1 MRAQDRIGDNPGRPA
16 PGPLP
21 SPSGPPLLSVPP
33 PAFSEARSLSPTDP
47 EQPGEVSALGPSRA
61 GAGPSGRGRQG
72 GPWGESLSSGPS
84 SPESSEDEGPGR
96 SSSPLR
102 LVPFS
107 SPRPP
112 GEPPGG
118 DPLTEDGEKSSDTC
132 NPLSGRVSPPPP
144 YLCSAGGAWASL
156 PASTLLSGCRRL
168 LRSVQHLQLL
178 GGQPWPPVPGAA
190 SLSCPRPQP
199 PQHPPFQPWPSAA
212 GRRGDQAGR
221 PPEAAQ

>member
-1 MRAQDRIGDNPGRPA
+1 MRAPLSSATARAWAASGHRRPGPALGVLSPLESGEKIAEETTGDKPGGPA
-16 PGPLP
+16 IVVSQTCSSPLP
-21 SPSGPPLLSVPP
+21 SPPLPSVPP
-33 PAFSEARSLSPTDP
+33 ACSEAPSLFPTDP

-132 NPLSGRVSPPPP
+132 NPLSGRARAPW
-144 YLCSAGGAWASL
+144 AGGRGVASV
-156 PASTLLSGCRRL
+156 PASTQLSGSRRL
-168 LRSVQHLQLL
+168 LKI
-178 GGQPWPPVPGAA
+178 
-190 SLSCPRPQP
+190 
-199 PQHPPFQPWPSAA
+199 
-212 GRRGDQAGR
+212 GRAHV
-221 PPEAAQ
+221 